1 MLTDN
6 TYRRDLIST
15 RGVADRLTFA
25 AFWLALTLLSLFS
38 FTLRVNAQI
47 VTGSGDAP
55 TGTAAAATTA
65 QDEGAR
71 PADAQARWAAR
82 LNLSPEQRAQIV
94 SIRRQSEDE
103 SRALTQRLRQARRA
117 LDTSIYADSVD
128 DQVVEGLAREVAAI
142 QAEMVKH
149 RAVTELKLRRVLT
162 LQQLAVMRDLR
173 RQSRSNHHRGKN
185 RRGRQ
190 VGEDGEPDMNQRQDL
205 MNRQRERRNSST
217 DEADQPPFAPR
228 PRNGD
233 APRRPTP

>member
-15 RGVADRLTFA
+15 HSIADRLIVA
-25 AFWLALTLLSLFS
+25 ACCLALSMLSLFS
-38 FTLRVNAQI
+38 FTPRVNAQV
-47 VTGSGDAP
+47 VTGGSDAP
-55 TGTAAAATTA
+55 TGAAAATA

-71 PADAQARWAAR
+71 PADARSGWAAR

-103 SRALTQRLRQARRA
+103 SRALTQRLRQARNA

-142 QAEMVKH
+142 QAEMVKL
-149 RAVTELKLRRVLT
+149 RVVTELKLRRVLT
-162 LQQLAVMRDLR
+162 LEQLAVMRDLR
-173 RQSRSNHHRGKN
+173 RQSRFNHHRGKN
-185 RRGRQ
+185 RHGGR
-190 VGEDGEPDMNQRQDL
+190 VGEDGESDMNQRQDL
-205 MNRQRERRNSST
+205 MNRRRERRKSPT
-217 DEADQPPFAPR
+217 DEAGQPPFAPR
-228 PRNGD
+228 PRNDD